1 VDWCHF
7 KFFEINVLRWT
18 KKWTT
23 HPPSLVWFWKIF
35 DFMMFEVLLLVDFD
49 AFFVP
54 KVFSVWQVA

>member
-1 VDWCHF
+1 VD
-7 KFFEINVLRWT
+7 

-23 HPPSLVWFWKIF
+23 HPSSLVWFWKIF

-54 KVFSVWQVA
+54 KVFLVWQVA